1 MLAKIVNDNAGY
13 LITRGDLE
21 FFASKLAPTVE
32 VYLEICD
39 MKPIPRIALIGECM
53 IELQHRADGSLQ
65 QSFGGDTLNTAV
77 YLRREL
83 GAHSTVDYVT
93 ALGDDSFS
101 DAMCQ
106 QWAAEGL
113 GLEQVQRLPGRLPGL
128 YCIQTD
134 ARGERKFLY
143 WRNEAAVRDCFTTP
157 AAEPILAALP
167 SYDVLYF
174 SGITLAVLGETGR
187 ERLLAVLVEARQRG
201 ARVVF
206 DNNYRP
212 RLWAGVEAARAAYQ
226 QVLAHVDMALLTEDD
241 ERALFGYVDSEQVF
255 AAYPDISEV
264 VLKRGADDCLIRCG
278 AERFAVPAVVVEQV
292 VDTTAAGDSFSAAYL
307 ASRLRGGSPQEAALA
322 GHWLAS
328 RVIQVPGAL
337 IPRD

>member
-1 MLAKIVNDNAGY
+1 MTTHPN
-13 LITRGDLE
+13 
-21 FFASKLAPTVE
+21 
-32 VYLEICD
+32 
-39 MKPIPRIALIGECM
+39 IALIGECM
-53 IELQHRADGSLQ
+53 IELQHRADGSLH

-83 GAHSTVDYVT
+83 RDNGNVDYVT

-106 QWAAEGL
+106 QWADEGL
-113 GLEQVQRLPGRLPGL
+113 GLAMVQRLPGRLPGL

-134 ARGERKFLY
+134 ANGERKFLY

-167 SYDVLYF
+167 GYDVVYF
-174 SGITLAVLGETGR
+174 SGITLAVLGEIGR
-187 ERLLAVLVEARQRG
+187 ERLLHTLIEARRHG
-201 ARVVF
+201 AKVVF

-212 RLWAGVEAARAAYQ
+212 RLWASVEAAREAYRK
-226 QVLAHVDMALLTEDD
+226 VLAEVDIALLTEDD
-241 ERALFGYVDSEQVF
+241 ERALFGYASSEQVF
-255 AAYPDISEV
+255 AAYPAIAEV
-264 VLKRGADDCLIRCG
+264 VLKRGADECLIRFDG
-278 AERFAVPAVVVEQV
+278 EHFGVPAIKVEKV

-307 ASRLRGGSPQEAALA
+307 ASRLKGQSPEEAALA
-322 GHWLAS
+322 GHRLAS

-337 IPRD
+337 IAR